1 MTPLDNGLLLSAS
14 LRLGL
19 QVIETLPPVAEREAL
34 ARQNERVLR
43 GLLALE
49 ESPERGEDEEGLH
62 PELQRLDLKLG
73 LLMELVGELLGRELD
88 QPPFRALRFNA
99 HGLACELDTAPP
111 PPGSLLAL
119 ELYLHDSLPRPLRLY
134 GEVLPHG
141 PDSDNLLV
149 AFRDLPD
156 TLADLIEKYI
166 FRQHRREIA
175 RRREGGDRR

>member
-19 QVIETLPPVAEREAL
+19 RAIEALPPVAEREAL

-49 ESPERGEDEEGLH
+49 ESPERDGDEEGLH

-73 LLMELVGELLGRELD
+73 LLMELVGELLGRELEL
-88 QPPFRALRFNA
+88 PPFRALRFNA
-99 HGLACELDTAPP
+99 HGLACTLDAAP
-111 PPGSLLAL
+111 PPGSLLVL
-119 ELYLHDSLPRPLRLY
+119 ELYLHDSLPRPLRLF
-134 GEVLPHG
+134 GEALPNAPG
-141 PDSDNLLV
+141 PDNLLV

-156 TLADLIEKYI
+156 TLADHIEKHI
-166 FRQHRREIA
+166 FRQHRREVA
-175 RRREGGDRR
+175 RRREGRGG